1 MSSVSISKTLES
13 VIDSSQS
20 LKLTSSSVS
29 LSVRFDLSF
38 SNVLVKLS
46 VTRRFTSSSQF
57 ESKDISQIMCSSVES
72 KVEKFSLCNQNSII
86 SGTISQI
93 IQNRA
98 IPSSIKLLSLQ
109 QISSILALQIFNNKL
124 VIVRRTKTTEN
135 KMIVF

>member
-72 KVEKFSLCNQNSII
+72 KVEKFSLCNQNSSI
-86 SGTISQI
+86 SGTISYI